1 MNRRRS
7 ALRLV
12 LAATSL
18 TLSLTAMVGAQRRG
32 REGTAAGREVTIPV
46 TVDPGKDRA
55 GAPAQLQA
63 DDLTLLEEKR
73 PQRIIS
79 VRGPDEAP
87 PILAVLLQDDL
98 VARVNNEI
106 QGVKEF
112 IRRLP
117 AGSRVLTGYVTS
129 GSLGVAQDF
138 TTDLQRAADSLRIVR
153 GAESAAPFN
162 PYVEVV
168 EALRRFDAQP
178 AGRRLVLLVSDGL
191 DTSRGFRSASPS
203 QSVDLDRAI
212 GEAQRRG
219 VAVFTFYAPSV
230 GPTSAS
236 RTAVNYGQGSLNR
249 LADETGGEA
258 FFTGTDF
265 VSFNPYFRE
274 LSEVLARQWLV
285 TYRSAN
291 TGPGFRRIEIT
302 SESGLRLHY
311 PAGYRAR

>member
-1 MNRRRS
+1 MWIADTTIEPS
-7 ALRLV
+7 PTLEATRLIEPER
-12 LAATSL
+12 TSP
-18 TLSLTAMVGAQRRG
+18 TAN
-32 REGTAAGREVTIPV
+32 TP
-46 TVDPGKDRA
+46 
-55 GAPAQLQA
+55 
-63 DDLTLLEEKR
+63 
-73 PQRIIS
+73 
-79 VRGPDEAP
+79 
-87 PILAVLLQDDL
+87 
-98 VARVNNEI
+98 
-106 QGVKEF
+106 
-112 IRRLP
+112 
-117 AGSRVLTGYVTS
+117 
-129 GSLGVAQDF
+129 
-138 TTDLQRAADSLRIVR
+138 
-153 GAESAAPFN
+153 
-162 PYVEVV
+162 
-168 EALRRFDAQP
+168 
-178 AGRRLVLLVSDGL
+178 RRLVLLVSDGL

-265 VSFNPYFRE
+265 VSFDPYFRE